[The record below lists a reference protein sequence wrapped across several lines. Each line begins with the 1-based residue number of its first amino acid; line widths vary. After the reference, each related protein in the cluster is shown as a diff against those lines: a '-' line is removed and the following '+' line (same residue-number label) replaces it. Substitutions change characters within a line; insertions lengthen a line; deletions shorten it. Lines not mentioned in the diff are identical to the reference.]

1 MRIQTKKNK
10 KSNKAWIF
18 LAKKVKK
25 CTYFFFILNC
35 LKPDDGGSP
44 HPKKGVIYFIFFNCF
59 VHVKH
64 FKMKSPSAQDGK
76 KNESFFFFMCLLL
89 IRMEMEKVKTWKQT
103 SAFSPCPCSNL
114 ISVFPPLL
122 IVHRHIWQVN
132 IMVLARVVVITIS
145 TAKKRSIMLAM
156 GTSPAVQAYEQMR
169 YTPQGGAISPLF
181 SPH

>member
-1 MRIQTKKNK
+1 MMAGAHTQRKG
-10 KSNKAWIF
+10 
-18 LAKKVKK
+18 L
-25 CTYFFFILNC
+25 FIL
-35 LKPDDGGSP
+35 
-44 HPKKGVIYFIFFNCF
+44 FFLTALFMLNISRWN
-59 VHVKH
+59 HH
-64 FKMKSPSAQDGK
+64 LLRMEK
-76 KNESFFFFMCLLL
+76 KNESFFFMCLLL
-89 IRMEMEKVKTWKQT
+89 IRMEMEKEVKTWKQT

-181 SPH
+181 CPH